1 MFNMKETLEK
11 DRKKALASGKL
22 QGTKKKPNKLLQ
34 LLNGKN
40 SADWRKK

>member
-1 MFNMKETLEK
+1 MFNMDKMLEV

-22 QGTKKKPNKLLQ
+22 KGTKEAKEIK

-40 SADWRKK
+40 KADWRKK